1 LTGHGASS
9 TCQSQRGGRKVREH
23 ASVRRLHNLARL
35 PWTLITGT
43 MPASTQPPRTTRST
57 WVAGATFALT
67 ALGPDL
73 VAGQVEVACPS
84 GVVARVEILNH
95 SIYGPEAVERAH
107 FPWAYRLANL
117 LHISTR
123 PDRIRAEI
131 VVHEGDCLELNA
143 LEESERLVREL
154 AFVARARVTAN
165 TEAGGARVVL
175 IETWDE
181 WSTRGGLNLSI
192 ENKLRFE
199 GAFASERNLLG
210 RGHYGLVSWR
220 RFQERRDLGTRF
232 GTTSFLGTRLDA
244 SVGGGTTRTGQFFN
258 SVFSYPF
265 VGEEGRVAGDV
276 RAIARDHE
284 QAYLTGDTDAYSHVL
299 LPLEDRRFE
308 ATLLRRWGEP
318 GSLLLLGGEFRLL
331 RRRVVGT
338 PTAAFANDFNDPL
351 PAPDSFANQ
360 LKSQASP
367 PSYARVGVRMGVR
380 NLAFRPHAGI
390 DLVSGVQD
398 IATGTELTLTL
409 GRTFATWDGASLD
422 TYGGVEAFTGLTRGP
437 LTVQTTISAAGRR
450 MDRVAEG
457 GDRIRDLAA
466 RADVRLYLY
475 AAAHTLAAELR
486 YRGGW
491 RADEVFQLSMGGDQG
506 VRGFVDLE
514 KPVSRFLVIRFE
526 ERWNPRP
533 VGRAVDVG
541 FTVFGDVG
549 RGWAGTAPFSAD
561 TGWESAAGVGL
572 RLGLPA
578 GTGSNLRVEIAWPVG
593 GVAEGSVVR
602 AYWVSGSTSRR

>member
-1 LTGHGASS
+1 
-9 TCQSQRGGRKVREH
+9 
-23 ASVRRLHNLARL
+23 
-35 PWTLITGT
+35 
-43 MPASTQPPRTTRST
+43 MPASTRPPRTTRST
-57 WVAGATFALT
+57 WVGGATFALT
-67 ALGPDL
+67 ALGPSL
-73 VAGQVEVACPS
+73 VAGQAEVACPS
-84 GVVARVEILNH
+84 GVVARVEILSH
-95 SIYGPEAVERAH
+95 SIYRPEAVERAR

-117 LHISTR
+117 LHVSTR

-131 VVHEGDCLELNA
+131 VVHEGDCLELDA
-143 LEESERLVREL
+143 LEESERLVRDL

-181 WSTRGGLNLSI
+181 WSTRAGLNLSI
-192 ENKLRFE
+192 ENELRFE

-220 RFQERRDLGTRF
+220 RFQERRDLGARF

-284 QAYLTGDTDAYSHVL
+284 QAYLSGDTDAYSHVL

-338 PTAAFANDFNDPL
+338 PTAAFANDFDDPL

-367 PSYARVGVRMGVR
+367 PSYARVGVRIGVR

-422 TYGGVEAFTGLTRGP
+422 TYGGAEAFAGLTRGP
-437 LTVQTTISAAGRR
+437 LTVQTTISAVGRR

-457 GDRIRDLAA
+457 GDRLRDLAA
-466 RADVRLYLY
+466 RADVRLYLA

-491 RADEVFQLSMGGDQG
+491 RADEVFQLRLGGVEG
-506 VRGFVDLE
+506 VRGFVDNE
-514 KPVSRFLVIRFE
+514 KPVSQLLVIRFE

-533 VGRAVDVG
+533 VGRAADVG

-561 TGWESAAGVGL
+561 TGWESAAGAGL

>member
-1 LTGHGASS
+1 MSAPPHAGLTTSLDAPS
-9 TCQSQRGGRKVREH
+9 
-23 ASVRRLHNLARL
+23 
-35 PWTLITGT
+35 TLITGT
-43 MPASTQPPRTTRST
+43 MPASTRPRRTTRST
-57 WVAGATFALT
+57 WVGGATFALT
-67 ALGPDL
+67 ALGPGL
-73 VAGQVEVACPS
+73 VAGQAEAACPS
-84 GVVARVEILNH
+84 GVVARVEILSH
-95 SIYGPEAVERAH
+95 SIYGPEAVERAR
-107 FPWAYRLANL
+107 FPWAYRLANS
-117 LHISTR
+117 LHVSTR

-131 VVHEGDCLELNA
+131 VVSEGDCLNLDA

-154 AFVARARVTAN
+154 VFVARARVTAS
-165 TEAGGARVVL
+165 TEPGGGRVVL
-175 IETWDE
+175 VETWDE
-181 WSTRGGLNLSI
+181 WSTRAGLNLSI
-192 ENKLRFE
+192 ENELRFE

-210 RGHYGLVSWR
+210 RGLFGILSWR
-220 RFQERRDLGTRF
+220 RFEERRDLGARF
-232 GTTSFLGTRLDA
+232 GTTSFLGTRVDA
-244 SVGGGTTRTGQFFN
+244 AVGGGTTRTGQFFN

-265 VGEEGRVAGDV
+265 VGEEGRVSAGV
-276 RAIARDHE
+276 RAISRDLE
-284 QAYLTGDTDAYSHVL
+284 KAYVTDDTKAYSHVL

-338 PTAAFANDFNDPL
+338 PTAAFANDFDDPV
-351 PAPDSFANQ
+351 PAPDSFAIQ

-367 PSYARVGVRMGVR
+367 PSYARVGVRVGVR
-380 NLAFRPHAGI
+380 KLAFRPHGGI

-398 IATGTELTLTL
+398 IATGTELTLVL
-409 GRTFATWDGASLD
+409 GRTFATWEGASLD
-422 TYGGVEAFTGLTRGP
+422 TYGGAEAFAGLTRGP
-437 LTVQTTISAAGRR
+437 LTAQTTISAEGRR

-457 GDRIRDLAA
+457 GDRLRDLSA
-466 RADVRLYLY
+466 RADVRLYL
-475 AAAHTLAAELR
+475 AAPAHTFAAQLR

-491 RADEVFQLSMGGDQG
+491 RADEVFQLRLGGVEG
-506 VRGFVDLE
+506 VRGFVDNE
-514 KPVSRFLVIRFE
+514 KPVSQLLVIRFE

-533 VGRAVDVG
+533 VGRAADVG

-561 TGWESAAGVGL
+561 TSWESAVGAGL

-578 GTGSNLRVEIAWPVG
+578 GTGSNLRVEVAWPVG